1 VRGLAEAAG
10 YVLNGVGVVP
20 GPRDGVLLLAHLQR
34 IRQWAAVPT
43 TSENTY
49 LPRRR
54 TTMCHHSEKDG
65 KLVLR
70 FSAIL
75 DEGAPEEVRFEQIV

>member
-1 VRGLAEAAG
+1 
-10 YVLNGVGVVP
+10 
-20 GPRDGVLLLAHLQR
+20 
-34 IRQWAAVPT
+34 
-43 TSENTY
+43 
-49 LPRRR
+49 
-54 TTMCHHSEKDG
+54 MCHSSEKDG